1 MNIIRE
7 LVENLLM
14 DKKHHFESL
23 FANNCTQRII
33 PLPRVQQ
40 IIQHNLKKEIT

>member
-23 FANNCTQRII
+23 FAYNCTQRII
-33 PLPRVQQ
+33 PLPSVQQ
-40 IIQHNLKKEIT
+40 IIQHNLKKELT